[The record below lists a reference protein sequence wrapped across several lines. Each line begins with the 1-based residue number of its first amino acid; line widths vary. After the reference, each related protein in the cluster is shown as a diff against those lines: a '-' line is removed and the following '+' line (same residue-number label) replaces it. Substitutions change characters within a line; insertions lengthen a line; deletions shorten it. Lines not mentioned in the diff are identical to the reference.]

1 MPVCKYC
8 ACTNLSQL
16 GSQNVHSTF
25 PTRNKGLINAYLSG
39 MSIPRRNIS
48 PRNSS
53 LLLQTGHRKKY
64 RPALQACCYGN
75 NTDTS
80 RLFTLSSLDHIS
92 SVSPVPTPLPGPHT
106 PGPPPHPSRP
116 IPSFQF
122 IDGKLQRPWKEM
134 EEASLSSKVVS
145 LYNSPGGSLGARR
158 SSRLDSTVRA
168 NLVHI

>member
-92 SVSPVPTPLPGPHT
+92 SVSPVPTPLPGPHP
-106 PGPPPHPSRP
+106 PGPPPPSLPGPYLAFSLLMESYRGL
-116 IPSFQF
+116 
-122 IDGKLQRPWKEM
+122 GKRWKRLVYP
-134 EEASLSSKVVS
+134 ASCF
-145 LYNSPGGSLGARR
+145 
-158 SSRLDSTVRA
+158 T
-168 NLVHI
+168 I